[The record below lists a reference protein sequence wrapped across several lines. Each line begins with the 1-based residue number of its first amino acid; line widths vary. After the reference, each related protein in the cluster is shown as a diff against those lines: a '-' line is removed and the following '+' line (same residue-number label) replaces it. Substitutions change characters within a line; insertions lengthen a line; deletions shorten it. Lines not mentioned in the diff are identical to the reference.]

1 MAGEVVVR
9 VAEYRAGRGDTVL
22 ATVGLGS
29 CVAILLHDADAGV
42 GGLAHILLPSRSLSR
57 AGDNP
62 GRFPQ
67 TAVPALVSE
76 MLALGAERR
85 RLVAR
90 LVGGASMFAN
100 LVAAGSIQ
108 MGDRN
113 VIAVREV
120 LSQLAIPIV
129 AEAVGGTQGR
139 SVWFHP
145 GEGRVTLRLV
155 GQRETRL

>member
-1 MAGEVVVR
+1 MPDQILVR
-9 VAEYRAGRGDTVL
+9 VAELRSARGDAVL

-29 CVAILLHDADAGV
+29 CVAILLHDSESAI

-57 AGDNP
+57 SGDNP

-67 TAVPALVSE
+67 TAIPALVEE
-76 MLALGAERR
+76 MAALGADRR
-85 RLVAR
+85 RLIAR
-90 LVGGASMFAN
+90 LVGGAAMFAN
-100 LVAAGSIQ
+100 LVPAGSIQ

-120 LSQLAIPIV
+120 LNQMAIPVV

-139 SVWFHP
+139 SVWFRVA
-145 GEGRVTLRLV
+145 EGRVTVRVV
-155 GQRETRL
+155 GQREQLL

>member
-1 MAGEVVVR
+1 MAAEILVR
-9 VAEYRAGRGDTVL
+9 VADLRSARGDAVL

-29 CVAILLHDADAGV
+29 CVAILLHDAESVV
-42 GGLAHILLPSRSLSR
+42 GGLAHILLPSRSLGRSDDH
-57 AGDNP
+57 A

-67 TAVPALVSE
+67 TAVPVLVEE
-76 MLALGAERR
+76 MLALGADRR

-90 LVGGASMFAN
+90 LVGGASMFSN
-100 LVAAGSIQ
+100 LVPAGSIQ

-120 LSQLAIPIV
+120 LNQMAIPIV

-139 SVWFHP
+139 SVWFRVS
-145 GEGRVTLRLV
+145 EGRVTVRVV
-155 GQRETRL
+155 GQREQLL

>member
-1 MAGEVVVR
+1 MPEEILVR
-9 VAEYRAGRGDTVL
+9 VADLRSARGDVVL

-29 CVAILLHDADAGV
+29 CVAIMLHDPESVV

-57 AGDNP
+57 SGDNP

-67 TAVPALVSE
+67 TAVPTLVE
-76 MLALGAERR
+76 DMAALGADRH

-90 LVGGASMFAN
+90 LVGGAAMFSN
-100 LVAAGSIQ
+100 LVPAGSIQ

-120 LSQLAIPIV
+120 LNQMAIPVV

-139 SVWFHP
+139 SVWFRVA
-145 GEGRVTLRLV
+145 EGRVMVRVV
-155 GQRETRL
+155 GEREQLL

>member
-1 MAGEVVVR
+1 MPDEILVR
-9 VAEYRAGRGDTVL
+9 VADLRSARGDAVL

-29 CVAILLHDADAGV
+29 CVAILLHDADSAV

-57 AGDNP
+57 SGDNP

-67 TAVPALVSE
+67 TAIPALVEE
-76 MLALGAERR
+76 MAALGADRR
-85 RLVAR
+85 RLIAR
-90 LVGGASMFAN
+90 LVGGAAMFAN
-100 LVAAGSIQ
+100 LVPAGSIQ

-120 LSQLAIPIV
+120 LNQMAIPVV

-139 SVWFHP
+139 SVWFRVA
-145 GEGRVTLRLV
+145 EGRVTVRAV
-155 GQRETRL
+155 GQREQLL

>member
-1 MAGEVVVR
+1 MAGEVHVR
-9 VAEYRAGRGDTVL
+9 VAERHAARGEVVL
-22 ATVGLGS
+22 AAVGLGS
-29 CVAILLHDADAGV
+29 CVAILLHDAEAGV
-42 GGLAHILLPSRSLSR
+42 GGLAHILLPSQSLRR

-67 TAVPALVSE
+67 SALPALISE

-100 LVAAGSIQ
+100 LAPTGSVQ
-108 MGDRN
+108 MGERN

-120 LSQLAIPIV
+120 LSELAIPIV

-139 SVWFHP
+139 SVWFHA
-145 GEGRVTLRLV
+145 GEGRVMVRVV

>member
-22 ATVGLGS
+22 AAVGLGS

-67 TAVPALVSE
+67 SAVPALVSD

-100 LVAAGSIQ
+100 LVPAGSIQ

-129 AEAVGGTQGR
+129 AEAVGGTEGR

-145 GEGRVTLRLV
+145 GEGRVTLRVV

>member
-1 MAGEVVVR
+1 
-9 VAEYRAGRGDTVL
+9 
-22 ATVGLGS
+22 
-29 CVAILLHDADAGV
+29 
-42 GGLAHILLPSRSLSR
+42 
-57 AGDNP
+57 
-62 GRFPQ
+62 
-67 TAVPALVSE
+67 
-76 MLALGAERR
+76 
-85 RLVAR
+85 
-90 LVGGASMFAN
+90 
-100 LVAAGSIQ
+100 
-108 MGDRN
+108 

>member
-1 MAGEVVVR
+1 MSGEILVR
-9 VAEYRAGRGDTVL
+9 VADLRSAGGDAVL

-29 CVAILLHDADAGV
+29 CVAIILHDPVARV
-42 GGLAHILLPSRSLSR
+42 GGLAHVLLPSRSLSR
-57 AGDNP
+57 SGDNL

-67 TAVPALVSE
+67 TAIPALLEE
-76 MLALGAERR
+76 MLALGADRR

-90 LVGGASMFAN
+90 LAGGASMFAN
-100 LVAAGSIQ
+100 LVPAGSMQ

-129 AEAVGGTQGR
+129 AEAVGGNRGR
-139 SVWFHP
+139 SVWFHVA
-145 GEGRVTLRLV
+145 EGRVVV
-155 GQRETRL
+155 GAVGEREELL